1 MGLSGMGPCVALEGA
16 TTGAVFEA
24 YLEDALA
31 PSLRPGQV
39 VVMDNLSAHKGERVR
54 GLIEGRGCCEL
65 LYLPA
70 YSPDLN
76 PIKQAFLMLEASL
89 RRAGARTF
97 GALVEAMGRALEAIT
112 ARDASGFFGD
122 CGYRAMA
129 QLP

>member
-1 MGLSGMGPCVALEGA
+1 MGPCAAVEGA
-16 TTGAVFEA
+16 TTSAVFEA
-24 YLEDALA
+24 YLESAFA
-31 PSLRPGQV
+31 PSLRPGQI
-39 VVMDNLSAHKGERVR
+39 VVMDNLTAHKGERAR
-54 GLIEGRGCCEL
+54 GLIEGRGCEL

-89 RRAGARTF
+89 RRAWARTF